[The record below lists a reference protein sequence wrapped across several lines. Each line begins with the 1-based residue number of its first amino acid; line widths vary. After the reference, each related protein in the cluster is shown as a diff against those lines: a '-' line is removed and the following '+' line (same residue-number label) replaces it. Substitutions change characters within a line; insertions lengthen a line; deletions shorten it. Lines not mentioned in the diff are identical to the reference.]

1 MAVFPGWRTASLL
14 VVIGLA
20 AVLSGCGGSNGVKAD
35 PGSSCANIAVSGSG
49 QYRNEVSV
57 KVNVSNPAAH
67 PALYSVRMDLTTS
80 GSAPPAQLTITG
92 SVPSHGSAVLAR
104 KMLTTGPVQVCHVD
118 RIVRLGP
125 S

>member
-1 MAVFPGWRTASLL
+1 MV
-14 VVIGLA
+14 GLA
-20 AVLSGCGGSNGVKAD
+20 GALSGCGSSAGVRSD
-35 PGSSCANIAVSGSG
+35 PGSSCVNIAVSGSG

-57 KVNVSNPAAH
+57 KVNVSNPATQRAF
-67 PALYSVRMDLTTS
+67 YSVRMDLTTS

-104 KMLTTGPVQVCHVD
+104 KMLTTGPVQACHVD

>member
-1 MAVFPGWRTASLL
+1 MFPGWRTASLL
-14 VVIGLA
+14 VMVGLA
-20 AVLSGCGGSNGVKAD
+20 VALSGCSGSAGVRSD
-35 PGSSCANIAVSGSG
+35 PGSSCVNIAVSGSG

-57 KVNVSNPAAH
+57 KVNVSNRATH
-67 PALYSVRMDLTTS
+67 RALYSVRMDLTTS

-92 SVPSHGSAVLAR
+92 SVPSNGSAVLAR
-104 KMLTTGPVQVCHVD
+104 KMLTTGPVQACHVD